1 MTKLEKQL
9 FDALQALFV
18 LHLEATEGKPRNS
31 KEDIEVYYKRIERKA
46 KRAINKALEV
56 KP

>member
-9 FDALQALFV
+9 LDALQALFV
-18 LHLEATEGKPRNS
+18 LHLEATEGLRNS